1 VARLAYRD
9 VETGDPAGPYGTG
22 TVGSNLQTTLFEVS
36 GLPAGGPLNTE
47 DASDGTGTTVE
58 ETITPTGGVDA
69 FVVGGFGSFLD
80 ARFGGTPSFTPNGDT
95 TMISNLV
102 ANTGMWGVGQPF
114 YGETTGGALTLG
126 GTQGGTTNGSYKYGI
141 VLGAFATEG
150 DAFNWIDAPF
160 SVDGDDATFEYV
172 FDDTITATTGPFWR
186 GTLAD
191 SYLIASVTAELAFED
206 AGSATVLLQAGNE
219 ADYSDAATITTLT
232 VSATGSYTADSVSDS
247 WVPTAVYR
255 YWQLVLDSSAQG
267 VHVHEVQLFDPDDG
281 TVGAELDA
289 HLTDTSDAHD
299 ASAISVADSGGYF
312 VGTDVEAV
320 LAELGAGQR
329 GYTDHGSAGATEDVS
344 FITAHHRIVLS
355 ANLTIDFTGAVSGDS
370 YWTVVDFVGDGAPR
384 TVGYTGSTV
393 TWVGDALD
401 HSGTLDEVVTV
412 VYRTTDG
419 GTNVIAAVS
428 GAGGGS
434 ALTVEDE
441 GTPLATA
448 ADTLDFVGDGVTASG
463 TGAEKTIT
471 IPGVTEASVR
481 DAGRWEVVVSG
492 TAPPVAV
499 STPGDDDWVYAW
511 VSG

>member
-1 VARLAYRD
+1 
-9 VETGDPAGPYGTG
+9 
-22 TVGSNLQTTLFEVS
+22 
-36 GLPAGGPLNTE
+36 
-47 DASDGTGTTVE
+47 
-58 ETITPTGGVDA
+58 
-69 FVVGGFGSFLD
+69 
-80 ARFGGTPSFTPNGDT
+80 
-95 TMISNLV
+95 
-102 ANTGMWGVGQPF
+102 
-114 YGETTGGALTLG
+114 
-126 GTQGGTTNGSYKYGI
+126 
-141 VLGAFATEG
+141 
-150 DAFNWIDAPF
+150 
-160 SVDGDDATFEYV
+160 
-172 FDDTITATTGPFWR
+172 
-186 GTLAD
+186 
-191 SYLIASVTAELAFED
+191 
-206 AGSATVLLQAGNE
+206 
-219 ADYSDAATITTLT
+219 
-232 VSATGSYTADSVSDS
+232 
-247 WVPTAVYR
+247 
-255 YWQLVLDSSAQG
+255 VLDSTAQG
-267 VHVHEVQLFDPDDG
+267 AYVYEVHLYDPP
-281 TVGAELDA
+281 VGGVTDHGDLTGRDA
-289 HLTDTSDAHD
+289 ANQHPADA
-299 ASAISVADSGGYF
+299 ITVADSGGYF
-312 VGTDVEAV
+312 VGTEVEAV
-320 LAELGAGQR
+320 LAEAGAGMR
-329 GYTDHGSAGATEDVS
+329 GWTDHGSAGATEDVS
-344 FITAHHRIVLS
+344 FATGHHRIVLS

-370 YWTVVDFVGDGAPR
+370 YWTVVDFVGDGTPR

-428 GAGGGS
+428 GADGGS